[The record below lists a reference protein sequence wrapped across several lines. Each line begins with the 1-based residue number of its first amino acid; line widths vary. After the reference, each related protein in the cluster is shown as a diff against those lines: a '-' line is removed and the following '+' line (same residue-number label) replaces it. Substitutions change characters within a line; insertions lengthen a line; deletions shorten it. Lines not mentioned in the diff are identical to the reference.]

1 MGGFG
6 SKSVNWL
13 LLLWVLISNVFGRDS
28 ENCLRNVRT
37 FSQRVVWDSMKLGL
51 LIRVRHVLHTRVSFK
66 MSFAGRRRRILK
78 IKS

>member
-13 LLLWVLISNVFGRDS
+13 LLAASILKGFGRES
-28 ENCLRNVRT
+28 ENCFRKVRT
-37 FSQRVVWDSMKLGL
+37 VSQRVVWASMKLGL
-51 LIRVRHVLHTRVSFK
+51 FIRVRHVLHTRVSFK
-66 MSFAGRRRRILK
+66 RSFAGRRRRILK